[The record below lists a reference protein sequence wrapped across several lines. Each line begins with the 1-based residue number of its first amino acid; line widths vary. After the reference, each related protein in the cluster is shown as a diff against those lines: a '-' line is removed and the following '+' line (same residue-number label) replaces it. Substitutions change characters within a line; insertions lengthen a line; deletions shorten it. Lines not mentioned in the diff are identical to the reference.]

1 MAPNTSQQDITSFTR
16 TLWWIAGATP
26 EILEKYPSEYAKFSA
41 IGMTIVMTCIVAF
54 VSGMSAAWYFSSNLL
69 TAIAFGAFWALM
81 IFCIDRALVV
91 TMKKSIHSKSFKEKL
106 KEASKIIIPRA
117 ILAIL
122 VALLMSIP
130 LELIVFEDV
139 INAELPNYQSK
150 KLEDSSKIG
159 YDATRKSEAEER
171 EKRLNR
177 QNESAQKNLNYA
189 NNAYESAHK
198 AVTDLE
204 YQINT
209 KRGQL
214 DRPNTT
220 RYNSAL
226 RELQNSK
233 AALKSSE
240 ISDAQRRTLRAK
252 ISSSQAIMNEEK
264 KNWNYKL
271 SEDIKA
277 LEPKLKKA
285 EQEEEEKE
293 SDRAE
298 ARKATVDIGKMV
310 HNVQTTISEADKQ
323 IDKQVTVID
332 SIQKNTNKFI
342 LHYSV
347 LEYAV
352 YDKTV
357 EKVPVTRVK
366 HSTNQNSDSPAEVD
380 DEETEYE
387 EVWHY
392 RNKDALMM
400 LWLIRIL
407 FFVFEMMPTVVKA
420 VSKPGPYEREC
431 EALDEQMAQF
441 FTSTT
446 YRDHMQTMLNDK
458 LQHERH
464 LAEDRRNAEKILHD
478 DILSKIKDAQKEV
491 ATQAIDKW
499 RTEQLNL
506 THSGNRTSPQSSTST
521 NMSSNNQTLS
531 QLSPNQTSGT
541 HQQATTQVL
550 NDNSTANNNYQ
561 DEFD

>member
-69 TAIAFGAFWALM
+69 AAIAFGAFWALM

-209 KRGQL
+209 KKGQL
-214 DRPNTT
+214 DRPNTS

-271 SEDIKA
+271 NEDIKA

-285 EQEEEEKE
+285 KQEEEEKK
-293 SDRAE
+293 SDQAE

-366 HSTNQNSDSPAEVD
+366 HSTNQNSDSSAEVE

-387 EVWHY
+387 EVWHF

-446 YRDHMQTMLNDK
+446 YRNHMQTMLNDK

-491 ATQAIDKW
+491 AIQAIDKW

-506 THSGNRTSPQSSTST
+506 THSGNRTSPQSSAST
-521 NMSSNNQTLS
+521 NMNSNNQAVS
-531 QLSPNQTSGT
+531 QLSPNQTSGN

-550 NDNSTANNNYQ
+550 NENSAANNNYQ

>member
-26 EILEKYPSEYAKFSA
+26 KILEKYPSEYAKFSA
-41 IGMTIVMTCIVAF
+41 IGMTIVMTCLVAF

-69 TAIAFGAFWALM
+69 AAIAFGAFWALM

-106 KEASKIIIPRA
+106 KEALKIIIPRA

-159 YDATRKSEAEER
+159 YDAIRKSEAEER

-198 AVTDLE
+198 AVTELE

-233 AALKSSE
+233 AALKSSD

-271 SEDIKA
+271 NEDIKA

-285 EQEEEEKE
+285 KQEEKEKE
-293 SDRAE
+293 SDQAE

-323 IDKQVTVID
+323 IGKQVNVID

-357 EKVPVTRVK
+357 EKVPVARVK
-366 HSTNQNSDSPAEVD
+366 HSTNQNPDSPAEVE
-380 DEETEYE
+380 DEETKYE

-446 YRDHMQTMLNDK
+446 YRDHMQNMLNDK
-458 LQHERH
+458 LQHERQ

-478 DILSKIKDAQKEV
+478 DILSKIKDAQKDV
-491 ATQAIDKW
+491 ALDAISKWRATQMS
-499 RTEQLNL
+499 RTG
-506 THSGNRTSPQSSTST
+506 SGNSNPSVSPSTRQTPNLSSSP
-521 NMSSNNQTLS
+521 SQPNN
-531 QLSPNQTSGT
+531 
-541 HQQATTQVL
+541 ATTMSQPQKTTP
-550 NDNSTANNNYQ
+550 NTPDTAMTYI
-561 DEFD
+561 DDFD